1 MGRHLRYAI
10 LLAAALA
17 PAILSAQTAKTWTS
31 ATGDFADF
39 ATGTNW
45 SGGTA
50 PANSTA
56 TNYAQFTNASY
67 YNNQAALAA
76 SRSISGVEWTST
88 SGGGALSYSNGAVL
102 TLGTYGLRTSAL
114 GTVDIDVPLALG
126 ASTSFLDNGSTFWI
140 SSSVALGA
148 NTLTLGGNSTYGYSR
163 LMGLLSGTGG
173 LTVNHTGT
181 YGWILGNNN
190 TYTGTTTLTAGTVMT
205 GTGGL
210 GTGTVVFNG
219 GTLAV
224 NTSSTFN
231 NALTIANTAIIDP
244 ATYTATFN
252 GAATLTGSRT
262 ITVASTGA
270 VVFNGAVGQS
280 SAGYALTKSG
290 GGALVLNAASTYTG
304 TTTIA
309 GGSLALGTS
318 GTISGANLMLNGGTL
333 ATSGTWSRALG
344 TGAGQ
349 FQFGSGGGGFAA
361 YGGPL
366 TVTIAGASPTW
377 YTLFGGQYARFGST
391 VADNV
396 VTFTNDL
403 DLISTTDHYFLV
415 DDNTATTAD
424 YVRYTGVLSGS
435 GYFNKQGDGKL
446 VLAGA
451 NTNTG
456 SFRVLGGTLRAEN
469 ASAFGTGAVTLQ
481 SSTLELGT
489 DTALDL
495 ANNFNT
501 TSGSVTLVS
510 DRLTPGEGLMHQLGN
525 LSSSSTTFVK
535 KGANVTS
542 GTAGLAFDAVTDGS
556 FNVDAGVKLELGS
569 YSSTVNATFT
579 GNGDI
584 EVLGAFNTGTRTLTK
599 NGTGTLT
606 LNTGS
611 ARTGPTSLVNGTVR
625 LNASGALGTGTINL
639 LGSATIAGSG
649 NLTFT
654 NTLTNQNPNTLTIAN
669 SAATTTFSGPV
680 NLTINTNQIL
690 TLNNDGTVVISGV
703 IANGSAFTGTLTKT
717 GAGVLTLSGA
727 NTFTGN
733 LTANAGTLNLT
744 GSLANSLTTIAN
756 GATLTGGGSLHN
768 LSLAGIYSPGNS
780 AALVS
785 LDSLAMTSTAILNFE
800 IGGTARGTEYDAL
813 AIAGAFAGNGTLNVS
828 FINGF
833 TPAAA
838 ATFNLFDFSSA
849 SGSFTTMNLPTLGA
863 GYSWDTSQ
871 LFATGELTLN
881 FTPVPEPSTY
891 ALLAGG
897 LGLLVWQRRRKA
909 RR

>member
-1 MGRHLRYAI
+1 MGRHLRHAI

-17 PAILSAQTAKTWTS
+17 PAILSAQTAKTWT
-31 ATGDFADF
+31 ATTGTFADF
-39 ATGTNW
+39 ATGGNW

-50 PANSTA
+50 PTSNTT
-56 TNYAQFTNASY
+56 TNFAQFTNASY
-67 YNNQAALAA
+67 ANNQAALAA
-76 SRSISGVEWTST
+76 SRSIAGVDWS
-88 SGGGALSYSNGAVL
+88 SAAGGGALSYSNTTTL
-102 TLGTYGLRTSAL
+102 TLGAYGLRTAAL

-126 ASTSFLDNGSTFWI
+126 ASSSFLDNGSSFWI

-190 TYTGTTTLTAGTVMT
+190 TYTGTTTLTAGTLMT
-205 GTGGL
+205 GSGGL

-231 NALTIANTAIIDP
+231 NALTLANTAIIDP

-270 VVFNGAVGQS
+270 AVFNGAVGQS
-280 SAGYALTKSG
+280 SAGYGLTKSG
-290 GGALVLNAASTYTG
+290 GGALILNAASTYTG
-304 TTTIA
+304 TTTVA
-309 GGSLALGTS
+309 GGSLALGTN
-318 GTISGANLMLNGGTL
+318 GTISGANLILNGGTL
-333 ATSGTWSRALG
+333 ATNGTWSRTLG

-349 FQFGSGGGGFAA
+349 FQFGSSGGGFAA

-391 VADNV
+391 VANNV

-403 DLISTTDHYFLV
+403 DLISATDHYFLV

-456 SFRVLGGTLRAEN
+456 AFRVLGGTLRAESD
-469 ASAFGTGAVTLQ
+469 SAFGTGAVTLQ
-481 SSTLELGT
+481 SSTLELAT

-501 TSGSVTLVS
+501 NSGTVTFVS
-510 DRLTPGEGLMHQLGN
+510 DRLTAGEGVMHQLGN
-525 LSSSSTTFVK
+525 LSSSSTVFVK

-542 GTAGLAFDAVTDGS
+542 GTAGLGFDAVTNGS
-556 FNVDAGVKLELGS
+556 FNIDAGVKLELGS
-569 YSSTVNATFT
+569 YSSTVNGTFT
-579 GNGDI
+579 GNGDAEI
-584 EVLGAFNTGTRTLTK
+584 LGAFDTGTRTITK

-606 LNTGS
+606 LNTAS
-611 ARTGPTSLVNGTVR
+611 ARTGPTSLVNGTIR
-625 LNASGALGTGTINL
+625 LNANGALGTGTINL
-639 LGSATIAGSG
+639 LGSGTIAGNG
-649 NLTFT
+649 NLTFA

-680 NLTINTNQIL
+680 NLTVNTNQIL
-690 TLNNDGTVVISGV
+690 TINNDGTVVISGA
-703 IANGSAFTGTLTKT
+703 IANGSAFTGTLAKT

-733 LTANAGTLNLT
+733 TTVNAGTLNLT
-744 GSLANSLTTIAN
+744 GSLLSPTVSIADGASLT
-756 GATLTGGGSLHN
+756 GAGTLKN
-768 LSLAGIYSPGNS
+768 LSLAGLYSPGNS
-780 AALVS
+780 PALVS
-785 LDSLAMTSTAILNFE
+785 LDSLAMVSTAVLNLE
-800 IGGTARGTEYDAL
+800 IGGTTRGTEYDAL
-813 AIAGAFAGNGTLNVS
+813 AITNALTAAGTLNVS

-833 TPAAA
+833 TPSGSV
-838 ATFNLFDFSSA
+838 TFDLFDFSSA
-849 SGSFTTMNLPTLGA
+849 SGSFSTVNLPTLDA
-863 GYSWDTSQ
+863 NWTWNTASLLT
-871 LFATGELTLN
+871 TGELSLN
-881 FTPVPEPSTY
+881 FAAVPEPSTY
-891 ALLAGG
+891 ALLATG
-897 LGLLVWQRRRKA
+897 LGLAILARRR